1 VESERRDALLT
12 VVKRYQANLAFAQ
25 RIRDLAAQLH
35 LRLKTV
41 HRLPPEYAH
50 WLEAA
55 AMLHEVGAYINRSGR
70 RRHTHYIIAN
80 SELFGYT
87 PLQRRVVAAIA
98 RYVGNSLPASGDSVL
113 QMVPRPDRVQVPKAV
128 AILRL
133 ARALDQSRRGAVH
146 ELHVQVTQ
154 DGPIRLKLTPA
165 SHEGL
170 ELELWAVEQER
181 NYFKS
186 VFGRDLLAELR

>member
-1 VESERRDALLT
+1 
-12 VVKRYQANLAFAQ
+12 
-25 RIRDLAAQLH
+25 
-35 LRLKTV
+35 
-41 HRLPPEYAH
+41 
-50 WLEAA
+50 
-55 AMLHEVGAYINRSGR
+55 
-70 RRHTHYIIAN
+70 
-80 SELFGYT
+80 
-87 PLQRRVVAAIA
+87 
-98 RYVGNSLPASGDSVL
+98 
-113 QMVPRPDRVQVPKAV
+113 MVPRPDRVQVPKAV